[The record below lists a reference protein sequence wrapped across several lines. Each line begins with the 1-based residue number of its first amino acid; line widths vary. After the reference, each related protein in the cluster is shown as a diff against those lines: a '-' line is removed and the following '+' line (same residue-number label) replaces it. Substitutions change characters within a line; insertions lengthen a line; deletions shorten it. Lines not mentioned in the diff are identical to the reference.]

1 MTAADTSGPA
11 HVGAGTVSGD
21 PAHVAAGTVS
31 GGPTHVG
38 AGTGSGGP
46 TRVGVGPG
54 VVSGDQVEVGIVS
67 GGPTH
72 VGAGIVSGGGL
83 RRRVRGSVRLR
94 ITAVATVGIG
104 LTLGAVALWLAATTA
119 DRQLDDVDAQLRSD
133 ARVTQRFIRSQGPV
147 PDFGPTGRIVQV
159 VLDDGT
165 VVGANEEAAGVGPLV
180 DTPLPR
186 EGESQALTLDHPD
199 LGSLRVWVA
208 PLEGDAEPWI
218 VVARSVD
225 QLHRSTESLRATLLV
240 VVPLLTFALGGL
252 IWLVVGRALR
262 PVEVIR
268 STVSEITERDLSQ
281 RVATSGTHDEV
292 DRLAATM
299 NEMLGR
305 LERASERERR
315 LVADASHELRNPLAA
330 ARALIQS
337 RPADPVEA
345 DVHDA
350 MALDALARLQALV
363 DQLLEL
369 ARHDLPQPPPSR
381 PVDLDELVLQH
392 ADVLRRTSS
401 LAVDTSTVSG
411 GQVLGS
417 EEALGRM
424 VENLASNAG
433 RHARHRV
440 AFTVREQDE
449 HVSLVVSD
457 DGPGIAAEDREAVFE
472 RFTRLDDARARD
484 GSGAGLGLAIVA
496 RIVERHGGT
505 VHVDAADDGTG
516 TGTGAAITVTLPA
529 LAAT

>member
-1 MTAADTSGPA
+1 M
-11 HVGAGTVSGD
+11 
-21 PAHVAAGTVS
+21 
-31 GGPTHVG
+31 
-38 AGTGSGGP
+38 
-46 TRVGVGPG
+46 
-54 VVSGDQVEVGIVS
+54 
-67 GGPTH
+67 
-72 VGAGIVSGGGL
+72 
-83 RRRVRGSVRLR
+83 RLR

-104 LTLGAVALWLAATTA
+104 LTLAAVALWLAATTA

-133 ARVTQRFIRSQGPV
+133 ARVTQRFIHSRGPV

-159 VLDDGT
+159 VLDDGSVIGT
-165 VVGANEEAAGVGPLV
+165 NEEGQGVDPLLRA
-180 DTPLPR
+180 PFPW
-186 EGESQALTLDHPD
+186 EDHPD
-199 LGSLRVWVA
+199 GTALTVQRPDLGRLRVWFI
-208 PLEGDAEPWI
+208 PLDDAGDAGEPWI

-240 VVPLLTFALGGL
+240 VVPLLTSVLGGL

-268 STVSEITERDLSQ
+268 ATVSEITERDLSQ
-281 RVATSGTHDEV
+281 RVATSGTGDEV

-299 NEMLGR
+299 NEMLAR
-305 LERASERERR
+305 LERASEREHR

-337 RPADPVEA
+337 RPADPA
-345 DVHDA
+345 GAATHDA
-350 MALDALARLQALV
+350 MALDALARLQGLV

-369 ARHDLPQPPPSR
+369 ARHDLAQPPPSR

-392 ADVLRRTSS
+392 ADVLRRTSG
-401 LAVDTSTVSG
+401 LTIDTSTVSG

-440 AFTVREQDE
+440 AFSVRERDDQVE
-449 HVSLVVSD
+449 LVVAD
-457 DGPGIAAEDREAVFE
+457 DGPGIAADQRETVFE
-472 RFTRLDDARARD
+472 RFTRLDDARASD

-496 RIVERHGGT
+496 RIVDRHGGQ
-505 VHVDAADDGTG
+505 VRADT
-516 TGTGAAITVTLPA
+516 TPEGTGAAITVVLPA
-529 LAAT
+529 LDAG

>member
-1 MTAADTSGPA
+1 
-11 HVGAGTVSGD
+11 V
-21 PAHVAAGTVS
+21 
-31 GGPTHVG
+31 
-38 AGTGSGGP
+38 
-46 TRVGVGPG
+46 R
-54 VVSGDQVEVGIVS
+54 
-67 GGPTH
+67 
-72 VGAGIVSGGGL
+72 GL
-83 RRRVRGSVRLR
+83 GRLRVRGSVRLR
-94 ITAVATVGIG
+94 ITAVATVGVG
-104 LTLGAVALWLAATTA
+104 LTLAAVALWLAATTA

-133 ARVTQRFIRSQGPV
+133 ARVTQRFIHSQGPV

-159 VLDDGT
+159 VLGDGSVIGT
-165 VVGANEEAAGVGPLV
+165 NEEGKDAGPLL
-180 DTPLPR
+180 DAPFPWKDHPR
-186 EGESQALTLDHPD
+186 GTALTVQHPG
-199 LGSLRVWVA
+199 LGRLRVWFT
-208 PLEGDAEPWI
+208 PLEDASGAGDAGEPWI
-218 VVARSVD
+218 VVARSID

-240 VVPLLTFALGGL
+240 VVPLLTFLLGGL

-268 STVSEITERDLSQ
+268 ATVNEITERDLSQ
-281 RVATSGTHDEV
+281 RVTTSGTGDEV

-299 NEMLGR
+299 NEMLAR
-305 LERASERERR
+305 LERASEREHR

-337 RPADPVEA
+337 RPADPAEA
-345 DVHDA
+345 ATHDT
-350 MALDALARLQALV
+350 MALDALARLQGLV

-392 ADVLRRTSS
+392 ADVLRRTSG
-401 LAVDTSTVSG
+401 LTIDTSTVSG

-440 AFTVREQDE
+440 TFTVRECDDQVE
-449 HVSLVVSD
+449 LVVAD
-457 DGPGIAAEDREAVFE
+457 DGPGIAADQREAVFE

-496 RIVERHGGT
+496 RIVERHGGR
-505 VHVDAADDGTG
+505 VDVDAVRD
-516 TGTGAAITVTLPA
+516 GTGAAITVVLPA
-529 LAAT
+529 LTTD